1 MKRLR
6 SILKGI
12 EWAFV
17 SWDFLWFLMP
27 LLKGGTGIGM
37 MLGVAVCVL
46 GFLLLL
52 GYRWLSRKGSWQRI
66 AVRVVSVCYVL
77 GLCWCGYLTILMSSA
92 QSRVP
97 PPGTNVMVLGSQV
110 YGIEMGVSL
119 TKRVERAREYLGAE
133 SRGKLYCHRRA
144 GQQRTLCGGG
154 GRAPRADSDGCFR
167 STHFCG
173 RQVQQYPGKYGFSR
187 IVAGRN
193 GLGTEIVIVTQSFHM
208 YRALMLAENAGFTPY
223 ALVADTDPVLPP
235 LYYGRS
241 CYPLQNGTW
250 NNCFWNRKERCLC
263 VV

>member
-12 EWAFV
+12 GMGLCV
-17 SWDFLWFLMP
+17 LGFLWFLMP

-110 YGIEMGVSL
+110 YGLEQMGVSL
-119 TKRVERAREYLGAE
+119 T
-133 SRGKLYCHRRA
+133 
-144 GQQRTLCGGG
+144 
-154 GRAPRADSDGCFR
+154 
-167 STHFCG
+167 
-173 RQVQQYPGKYGFSR
+173 
-187 IVAGRN
+187 
-193 GLGTEIVIVTQSFHM
+193 
-208 YRALMLAENAGFTPY
+208 
-223 ALVADTDPVLPP
+223 
-235 LYYGRS
+235 
-241 CYPLQNGTW
+241 
-250 NNCFWNRKERCLC
+250 
-263 VV
+263 

>member
-12 EWAFV
+12 GMGLCV
-17 SWDFLWFLMP
+17 LGFLWFLMP

-52 GYRWLSRKGSWQRI
+52 GYRLLSRKGSWQRI

-110 YGIEMGVSL
+110 YGIEKMGVSL
-119 TKRVERAREYLGAE
+119 TKRVERAREYLAQNPVANCIVTGGQGSNEPVSEAQGMYDDLVKKGIDPKRLILE
-133 SRGKLYCHRRA
+133 DQSTNTVENLRFSRKLIPQEVQKVGIVTSNFHVYRSLRLA
-144 GQQRTLCGGG
+144 KQQGFLDPVGTS
-154 GRAPRADSDGCFR
+154 ADSGVYFLPNNVLRECFGIVKDR
-167 STHFCG
+167 L
-173 RQVQQYPGKYGFSR
+173 YGNLKF
-187 IVAGRN
+187 
-193 GLGTEIVIVTQSFHM
+193 F
-208 YRALMLAENAGFTPY
+208 
-223 ALVADTDPVLPP
+223 
-235 LYYGRS
+235 
-241 CYPLQNGTW
+241 
-250 NNCFWNRKERCLC
+250 
-263 VV
+263 

>member
-12 EWAFV
+12 GMGLCV
-17 SWDFLWFLMP
+17 LGFLWFLMP

-52 GYRWLSRKGSWQRI
+52 GYRVLSRKGSWQRI

-110 YGIEMGVSL
+110 YGIEKMGVSL
-119 TKRVERAREYLGAE
+119 TKRVERAREYLAQNPVANCIVTGGQGSNEPCAE
-133 SRGKLYCHRRA
+133 AEAERHALIQMGVSEARIFVE
-144 GQQRTLCGGG
+144 
-154 GRAPRADSDGCFR
+154 DR
-167 STHFCG
+167 SSNT
-173 RQVQQYPGKYGFSR
+173 RENMVFSR
-187 IVAGRN
+187 IVAEEN

-208 YRALMLAENAGFTPY
+208 YRALMLAENAGFNPY
-223 ALVADTDPVLPP
+223 ALVADTDPVLFP
-235 LYYGRS
+235 LYYGRELLS
-241 CYPLQNGTW
+241 LTKW
-250 NNCFWNRKERCLC
+250 NLEQLFLE
-263 VV
+263 

>member
-12 EWAFV
+12 GMGLCV
-17 SWDFLWFLMP
+17 LGFLWFLMP

-52 GYRWLSRKGSWQRI
+52 GYRLLSRKGSWQRI

-110 YGIEMGVSL
+110 YGIEKMGVSL
-119 TKRVERAREYLGAE
+119 TKRVERAREYLAQNPVANCIVTGGQGSNEPCAE
-133 SRGKLYCHRRA
+133 AEAERHRSSNTRENM
-144 GQQRTLCGGG
+144 
-154 GRAPRADSDGCFR
+154 
-167 STHFCG
+167 
-173 RQVQQYPGKYGFSR
+173 VFSR
-187 IVAGRN
+187 IVAEEN

-208 YRALMLAENAGFTPY
+208 YRALMLAENAGFNPY
-223 ALVADTDPVLPP
+223 ALVADTDPVLFP
-235 LYYGRS
+235 LYYGRELLS
-241 CYPLQNGTW
+241 LTKW
-250 NNCFWNRKERCLC
+250 NLEQLFLE
-263 VV
+263 